1 MDKALETHD
10 IVLTSAPTEMGFTQS
25 SVWGFVVAKL
35 RGLIYDVPHKT
46 RMDTR
51 KGSWG
56 ITLERIL
63 APGFPHSQLCWR
75 YYLSSAEGV
84 GDMDQM
90 VVYPRLYSSYPYMS
104 SFRSH
109 LFLTTHQVD
118 LHVPLTGYVQ
128 SCLPC
133 CLPDRTTN
141 I

>member
-10 IVLTSAPTEMGFTQS
+10 IALTSAPTEMGFTQS
-25 SVWGFVVAKL
+25 SIWGFAVAKL
-35 RGLIYDVPHKT
+35 LALIYDVPHKT
-46 RMDTR
+46 RVNTR
-51 KGSWG
+51 KGSCE

-84 GDMDQM
+84 GDMGQM
-90 VVYPRLYSSYPYMS
+90 VVCPSLYSSYPYL
-104 SFRSH
+104 FQEPPVSH
-109 LFLTTHQVD
+109 NSPCLPPVSLR
-118 LHVPLTGYVQ
+118 GYVQ

-133 CLPDRTTN
+133 CLPGWATN